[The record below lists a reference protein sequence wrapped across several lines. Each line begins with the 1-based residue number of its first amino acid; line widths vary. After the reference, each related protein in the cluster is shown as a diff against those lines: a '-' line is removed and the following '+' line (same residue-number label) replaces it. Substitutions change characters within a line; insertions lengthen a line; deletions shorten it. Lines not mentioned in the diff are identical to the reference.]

1 MSNVPKRPAGGQGSN
16 TRDDSGAARGGAQ
29 EKRGAQRY
37 AEAPKP
43 ASAERLAALMRGT
56 AQGGARG
63 GQKRE
68 EKPAAQ
74 PQRQGGERA
83 GAEREERP
91 EVRSSEVKREA
102 GSEAKHVR
110 RAEAKPEAASEAKA
124 ETKPVQ
130 RAEAHPG
137 QPAHAREPQPAPPAQ
152 RVPQQTRREPS
163 REQRAGSRTE
173 QSQHA
178 HGSHAGRPAAQQ
190 PNRSGEQAGAP
201 RTERQAPREARHG
214 QQQDKSSRAAK
225 PAEAREPREAQQAK
239 AGKPTPTAR
248 GERNEYSEQK
258 DRAERPARRI
268 VEPNP
273 VPPVTFPEALPVS
286 GRREEIA
293 RAIADNQVVIVSGET
308 GSGKTTQLPKIALA
322 LGRGLG
328 AGGTGLIGHTQPR
341 RIAASATAR
350 RIADELGTPFGEVVG
365 YKVRFTDNLSPG
377 ASVKLMT
384 DGILLAE
391 TQTDPLLKAYDT
403 IIIDEAHERSLNI
416 DFLLGYLKEI
426 LPRRP
431 DLKLIVTSA
440 TIDAD
445 RFARHFGSEHK
456 PAPVIE
462 VSGRLYPVEVRYRP
476 VAEDS
481 PAVKAAQGTTGR
493 EKGEKGRSARDR
505 DLMDAIV
512 DAVDELCREGS
523 GDVLV
528 FLPGEREIRDAAE
541 SLRKHHPPHTE
552 ILPLFARL
560 SAQEQERVF
569 KASNARRIVLA
580 TNVAETSLTVPGI
593 RYVVDTGL
601 ARVKRY
607 SYRNKVEQL
616 QIESISQ
623 AAANQRAGRCGR
635 VADGI
640 CIRLYEEQDFL
651 SRPKFSDPEILRSS
665 LAAVILRMKS
675 LHLTAIETF
684 PFIEPPP
691 GRAIADGYQL
701 LGELGAMDDDNALT
715 PLGRELA
722 RLPLDPRVGRMILG
736 ARDEQALREVLI
748 IASALSVQDPRDRP
762 VEAQEQADQ
771 AHRRFADERSEFLQ
785 WLKIWAWF
793 EEAVAH
799 KKSNRQLV
807 DACRANF
814 LSHLRLREWR
824 DVHSQLLTVVREH
837 GWRINE
843 SDATYEQIH
852 HALLTGLLGN
862 IGLKAD
868 DDPHYLGAR
877 GIKFHLWPG
886 SALVKKAGRWV
897 VAAELVET
905 TRLYAR
911 CIAKIEPEWLEKVG
925 AHLLKKSL
933 SEPHWEKRA
942 AQVSAFERGV
952 LYGLPVYQ
960 RRRVAF
966 GRQDPARARELFI
979 RGALVEG
986 EFDTKLAFFAH
997 NRKLLADIEQLEH
1010 KSRRQD
1016 VLVDDELIFGFYD
1029 QAIPEG
1035 MYSGAAFERW
1045 YRDEVK
1051 KSGQPEDKLR
1061 LLYLSRDDLMR
1072 HEAAG
1077 VTTDL
1082 FPKRM
1087 TMSGVAMALTY
1098 HFEPGSPR
1106 DGVTLAVPLFALNQV
1121 DARRCEWLVP
1131 GMLKEKAQLLLK
1143 SLPQKLR
1150 RHCVPL
1156 PEYAAGFAERAGGER
1171 FGAGGLLEALIADV
1185 REQKQIALKSAD
1197 FKLETLPAHL
1207 FMNVKVVDEH
1217 GRQLAMGR
1225 NLAQLRAELGAQA
1238 QQQFQKLAASA
1249 TAQIT
1254 QTGGARQETEP
1265 QTGANTPKKGAAPHT
1280 AALSDAA
1287 PATALYENLTTW
1299 NFGKLPELLEI
1310 RRGGQTLFGYPAL
1323 VDRGTHCDVEVFDS
1337 PEEAAR
1343 IHRAG
1348 LRRLFAL
1355 QLREPIRY
1363 LEKNLPGLREMAMHF
1378 MARATQEELRDQLIE
1393 LTLDR
1398 ACLQDPLPD
1407 DDATF
1412 HVRRDEGRGRLS
1424 LLAQEI
1430 ARLAGQILAEYATV
1444 TKKLVQAKSFGTAA
1458 TDMQSQLDA
1467 LIGKRFI
1474 VDTPYAQLVHFP
1486 RYLKGIAL
1494 RIDKLR
1500 ADAPRDTR
1508 QFAEF
1513 LPLLQQY
1520 QRAQSQRG
1528 GVFDPRLAEFR
1539 WLLEELRI
1547 SLFAQELRTPMPV
1560 SVKRLYKVW
1569 ESMQR

>member
-1 MSNVPKRPAGGQGSN
+1 MSNVPKSPATANENPAPAADQANPGDAKHRDAQDANRN
-16 TRDDSGAARGGAQ
+16 TPPAAPESLRAADDARVSAQ
-29 EKRGAQRY
+29 KKNQ
-37 AEAPKP
+37 P
-43 ASAERLAALMRGT
+43 
-56 AQGGARG
+56 QGARG
-63 GQKRE
+63 EGRAHAPKTAQEGHKRAPQGNE
-68 EKPAAQ
+68 RRAQ
-74 PQRQGGERA
+74 SENRRGSDQAKRDDGRA
-83 GAEREERP
+83 GKPRGAPAQQGQLPRE
-91 EVRSSEVKREA
+91 S
-102 GSEAKHVR
+102 
-110 RAEAKPEAASEAKA
+110 AASVQKA
-124 ETKPVQ
+124 RQ
-130 RAEAHPG
+130 AGNAQSG
-137 QPAHAREPQPAPPAQ
+137 QA
-152 RVPQQTRREPS
+152 RREP
-163 REQRAGSRTE
+163 RPPRVQRV
-173 QSQHA
+173 
-178 HGSHAGRPAAQQ
+178 
-190 PNRSGEQAGAP
+190 
-201 RTERQAPREARHG
+201 
-214 QQQDKSSRAAK
+214 
-225 PAEAREPREAQQAK
+225 
-239 AGKPTPTAR
+239 
-248 GERNEYSEQK
+248 
-258 DRAERPARRI
+258 

-273 VPPVTFPEALPVS
+273 IPPITFPEALPVS

-293 RAIADNQVVIVSGET
+293 RAISQNQVVIVCGET
-308 GSGKTTQLPKIALA
+308 GSGKTTQLPKICLQ

-341 RIAASATAR
+341 RIAASATGR
-350 RIADELGTPFGEVVG
+350 RIAEELGTPFGEVVG

-403 IIIDEAHERSLNI
+403 LIIDEAHERSLNI

-426 LPRRP
+426 LARRP

-445 RFARHFGSEHK
+445 RFARHFGSDEK

-462 VSGRLYPVEVRYRP
+462 VSGRLYPVEMRYRP

-481 PAVKAAQGTTGR
+481 PAVKSAEGASAS
-493 EKGEKGRSARDR
+493 SARERPKTQRETDR
-505 DLMDAIV
+505 DLMEAIV
-512 DAVDELCREGS
+512 DAVDELCREGP

-541 SLRKHHPPHTE
+541 ALRKHHPPHTE

-560 SAQEQERVF
+560 SASEQERVF
-569 KASNARRIVLA
+569 RTSNARRIVLA

-616 QIESISQ
+616 QVESISQ

-635 VADGI
+635 VADGV
-640 CIRLYEEQDFL
+640 CIRLYEESDYQGRVRFT
-651 SRPKFSDPEILRSS
+651 DPEILRSS
-665 LAAVILRMKS
+665 LASVILRMKS

-701 LGELGAMDDDNALT
+701 LNELGAVDDDNQLT

-722 RLPLDPRVGRMILG
+722 RLPLDPRVGRMILA
-736 ARDEQALREVLI
+736 ARDQQALKEVLI

-762 VEAQEQADQ
+762 IEAQEQADQ
-771 AHRRFADERSEFLQ
+771 AHRRFVDERSEFLQ
-785 WLKIWAWF
+785 WLKIWNWF
-793 EEAVAH
+793 EDAIAH
-799 KKSNRQLV
+799 KKSNKQLH
-807 DACRANF
+807 DECRKNF
-814 LSHLRLREWR
+814 LSQLRLREWR

-837 GWRINE
+837 GWRLNE
-843 SDATYEQIH
+843 AEATFEQIH
-852 HALLTGLLGN
+852 LALLTGLLGN

-868 DDPHYLGAR
+868 DEPYFLGAR
-877 GIKFHLWPG
+877 SIKFYLWPG
-886 SALVKKAGRWV
+886 SALVKKAGKWV
-897 VAAELVET
+897 MAAELVET
-905 TRLYAR
+905 SRLYAR
-911 CIAKIEPEWLEKVG
+911 CIAKIEPEWIERIG
-925 AHLLKKSL
+925 EHLLKKSL

-942 AQVSAFERGV
+942 AKVSAFERAV
-952 LYGLPVYQ
+952 LYGLPIYH
-960 RRRVAF
+960 RRRVSF
-966 GRQDPARARELFI
+966 GKQDPARARELFI

-1029 QAIPEG
+1029 QALPQGI
-1035 MYSGAAFERW
+1035 YTGASFERW

-1051 KSGQPEDKLR
+1051 KNGQPEDKLR

-1087 TMSGVAMALTY
+1087 TMAGVEMALTY

-1106 DGVTLAVPLFALNQV
+1106 DGVTLAVPLYALNQV

-1131 GMLKEKAQLLLK
+1131 GMLKEKTQLLLK

-1156 PEYAAGFAERAGGER
+1156 PEFAAGFVERNGGPR
-1171 FGAGGLLEALIADV
+1171 FGAGGLLESLIADI
-1185 REQKQIALKSAD
+1185 REQTQVAMKQSD
-1197 FKLETLPAHL
+1197 FKLETLTPHL
-1207 FMNVKVVDEH
+1207 FMNFKVIDEH

-1225 NLAQLRAELGAQA
+1225 NLSQLRAELGGQA
-1238 QQQFQKLAASA
+1238 QQHFQKIASSAAGVALADAGGGVAAGAQASGSAGAAGGAASR
-1249 TAQIT
+1249 
-1254 QTGGARQETEP
+1254 G
-1265 QTGANTPKKGAAPHT
+1265 KGAAAAGPQT
-1280 AALSDAA
+1280 ASQDGAQG
-1287 PATALYENLTTW
+1287 TALYEKLTTW
-1299 NFGKLPELLEI
+1299 NFGKLPDLLEI

-1337 PEEAAR
+1337 PDEAAR

-1355 QLREPIRY
+1355 QLKEPIKY
-1363 LEKNLPGLREMAMHF
+1363 LEKNLPGLREMAMQF
-1378 MARATQEELRDQLIE
+1378 MPRGTQEELRDQLID
-1393 LTLDR
+1393 TALDR
-1398 ACLQDPLPD
+1398 ACLQDPLPAD
-1407 DDATF
+1407 DVSF
-1412 HVRRDEGRGRLS
+1412 HTRRDEGRSRLT

-1430 ARLAGQILAEYATV
+1430 ARLIGQILSEYATV
-1444 TKKLVQAKSFGTAA
+1444 TKKLVQAKAFAA
-1458 TDMQSQLDA
+1458 AHADMQNQLDA
-1467 LIGKRFI
+1467 LIGKRFM
-1474 VDTPYAQLVHFP
+1474 VDTPYAQLAHFP

-1494 RIDKLR
+1494 RIDKLK
-1500 ADAPRDTR
+1500 ADSARDAR

-1513 LPLLQQY
+1513 HPLLQNY
-1520 QRAQSQRG
+1520 QRALAQRG
-1528 GVFDPRLAEFR
+1528 GVLDTRLSEFR

>member
-1 MSNVPKRPAGGQGSN
+1 MSNVPKSPAP
-16 TRDDSGAARGGAQ
+16 TRAKAPSAKHPDGAADARQ
-29 EKRGAQRY
+29 Q
-37 AEAPKP
+37 
-43 ASAERLAALMRGT
+43 
-56 AQGGARG
+56 QGQPPR
-63 GQKRE
+63 QQQ
-68 EKPAAQ
+68 EKPAGKPAHAPRGDERRGDARQ
-74 PQRQGGERA
+74 PSAKGAPQAAGERA
-83 GAEREERP
+83 P
-91 EVRSSEVKREA
+91 
-102 GSEAKHVR
+102 
-110 RAEAKPEAASEAKA
+110 
-124 ETKPVQ
+124 
-130 RAEAHPG
+130 
-137 QPAHAREPQPAPPAQ
+137 
-152 RVPQQTRREPS
+152 RRE
-163 REQRAGSRTE
+163 R
-173 QSQHA
+173 
-178 HGSHAGRPAAQQ
+178 
-190 PNRSGEQAGAP
+190 AP
-201 RTERQAPREARHG
+201 RATVA
-214 QQQDKSSRAAK
+214 
-225 PAEAREPREAQQAK
+225 
-239 AGKPTPTAR
+239 
-248 GERNEYSEQK
+248 
-258 DRAERPARRI
+258 
-268 VEPNP
+268 PNP
-273 VPPVTFPEALPVS
+273 VPPITYPESLPVS
-286 GRREEIA
+286 GKRDEIA
-293 RAIADNQVVIVSGET
+293 RAIAGHQVVIVCGET
-308 GSGKTTQLPKIALA
+308 GSGKTTQLPKICLD

-341 RIAASATAR
+341 RLAASSTGR
-350 RIADELGTPFGEVVG
+350 RIAEELGTPFGEVVG
-365 YKVRFTDNLSPG
+365 YKVRFTDNLAPG

-403 IIIDEAHERSLNI
+403 LIIDEAHERSLNI

-445 RFARHFGSEHK
+445 RFARHFGTDER

-462 VSGRLYPVEVRYRP
+462 VSGRLYPVEMRYRP
-476 VAEDS
+476 VAEDR
-481 PAVKAAQGTTGR
+481 PAVKNAEGTGGR
-493 EKGEKGRSARDR
+493 DRVKTAREAER

-512 DAVDELCREGS
+512 DAVDELCREGP

-528 FLPGEREIRDAAE
+528 FLPGEREIREAAE
-541 SLRKHHPPHTE
+541 ALRKHHPPHTE

-560 SAQEQERVF
+560 SAADQDKVF

-616 QIESISQ
+616 QVESISQ

-635 VADGI
+635 VADGV
-640 CIRLYEEQDFL
+640 CIRLYEESDYQARARFT
-651 SRPKFSDPEILRSS
+651 DPEILRSS
-665 LAAVILRMKS
+665 LASVILRMKS
-675 LHLTAIETF
+675 LHLTAIESF
-684 PFIEPPP
+684 PFLEPPP

-701 LGELGAMDDDNALT
+701 LNELGAVDDDNALT

-722 RLPLDPRVGRMILG
+722 RLPLDPRVGRMILA
-736 ARDEQALREVLI
+736 ARDQQSLREVLI

-762 VEAQEQADQ
+762 IEAQEQADQ

-799 KKSNRQLV
+799 KKSNRQLI
-807 DACRANF
+807 DACRQNF

-837 GWRINE
+837 GWRLNE
-843 SDATYEQIH
+843 VEATYEQVH
-852 HALLTGLLGN
+852 LALLTGLLGN
-862 IGLKAD
+862 LGMKAD

-877 GIKFHLWPG
+877 GIKFYLWPG
-886 SALVKKAGRWV
+886 SALAKKAGRWV
-897 VAAELVET
+897 MAAELVET
-905 TRLYAR
+905 SRLYAR
-911 CIAKIEPEWLEKVG
+911 CLAKIEPEWVEKIG

-933 SEPHWEKRA
+933 SEPHWEKRP
-942 AQVSAFERGV
+942 AQVSAFERAT
-952 LYGLPVYQ
+952 LYGLPIYH

-966 GRQDPARARELFI
+966 GKQDPARARELFI

-986 EFDTKLAFFAH
+986 EFDTKLPFFAH

-1016 VLVDDELIFGFYD
+1016 VLVDDELIYAYYD

-1035 MYSGAAFERW
+1035 IHTGVAFERW

-1051 KSGQPEDKLR
+1051 KGGQAEDKQR

-1077 VTTDL
+1077 VTTEL
-1082 FPKRM
+1082 FPKRA
-1087 TMSGVAMALTY
+1087 TMAGVEMALTY
-1098 HFEPGSPR
+1098 HFEPGTPR
-1106 DGVTLAVPLFALNQV
+1106 DGVTLAVPLYALNQV

-1131 GMLKEKAQLLLK
+1131 GMLKEKVQLLLK

-1156 PEYAAGFAERAGGER
+1156 PEYAAGFVERTGRER
-1171 FGAGGLLEALIADV
+1171 FGAGGLVEALIADV
-1185 REQKQIALKSAD
+1185 RGETQVAIKTAD

-1207 FMNVKVVDEH
+1207 FMNFKVIDEH

-1225 NLAQLRAELGAQA
+1225 NLAQLRQELGAQA
-1238 QQQFQKLAASA
+1238 QQQFQKIAAASTIAPGGEAGADDAGATPAPPATAGSAASA
-1249 TAQIT
+1249 AK
-1254 QTGGARQETEP
+1254 GGKP
-1265 QTGANTPKKGAAPHT
+1265 GKGVAPHT
-1280 AALSDAA
+1280 AAPAEA
-1287 PATALYENLTTW
+1287 GATALYENLTTW

-1310 RRGGQTLFGYPAL
+1310 RRRGQTLYGYPAL

-1355 QLREPIRY
+1355 QLKEPIKF
-1363 LEKNLPGLREMAMHF
+1363 LEKNLPGLREMAMQY
-1378 MARATQEELRDQLIE
+1378 MSLGTQDELRDQLID
-1393 LTLDR
+1393 TALDR

-1407 DDATF
+1407 DDASF
-1412 HVRRDEGRGRLS
+1412 HARRDEGRSRLN

-1430 ARLAGQILAEYATV
+1430 ARLVGQILAEYAGLA
-1444 TKKLVQAKSFGTAA
+1444 KKLAQAKPFAQAHADLQQQLAA
-1458 TDMQSQLDA
+1458 LV
-1467 LIGKRFI
+1467 GKRFVI
-1474 VDTPYAQLVHFP
+1474 DTPYVQLAHFP

-1494 RIDKLR
+1494 RIDKLK
-1500 ADAPRDTR
+1500 ADPARDAK
-1508 QFAEF
+1508 QSGEL
-1513 LPLLQQY
+1513 LPLVQQY
-1520 QRAQSQRG
+1520 QRAVSQRG
-1528 GVFDPRLAEFR
+1528 GVADPRLAEFR

-1560 SVKRLYKVW
+1560 SVKRLHKVW